1 MAEFREMIYLLLAIL
16 VAAAT
21 ITWVWWVCRR
31 TEKQTKEEIER
42 RIRKDKE
49 VE

>member
-1 MAEFREMIYLLLAIL
+1 MIYLLLAIL
-16 VAAAT
+16 VAVAT
-21 ITWVWWVCRR
+21 IAWVWWVCRR
-31 TEKQTKEEIER
+31 TERQTRKEIER